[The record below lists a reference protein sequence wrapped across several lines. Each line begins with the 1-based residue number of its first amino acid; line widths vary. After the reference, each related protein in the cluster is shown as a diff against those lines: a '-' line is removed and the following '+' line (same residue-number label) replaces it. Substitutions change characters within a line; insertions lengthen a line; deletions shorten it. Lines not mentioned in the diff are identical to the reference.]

1 MNTTSWRDGLTAQH
15 WKVLT
20 GSFLGW
26 VFDGYEAYALIVV
39 LPMALKMLLLPDQLA
54 SQAVYAGI
62 AIGVTLLGW
71 GIGGLAGGVLAD
83 YLGRKRVMLWSVFL
97 YALFSGLTAL
107 VSDFTQLG
115 ILRFVTGLAMGSE
128 WATGVSLLAETWPN
142 RARPKGA
149 GFLQSG
155 FGWGTFLA
163 ALIWYY
169 LSSALP
175 LGADSW
181 RLMFVVGAIPAVF
194 VLYIRRTLD
203 ESQKW
208 KEAVLAKRWTA
219 TTGGSTAA
227 TSAKR
232 PFTLFQLFREPEA
245 LRRTLIAFLLS
256 VTTTTGWWAIS
267 SWLPV
272 YTVGLAKTAG
282 IENPAVWGAR
292 IALIYTAGAI
302 VAYLLAGFIIDRIG
316 RRWFLFLTYLGS
328 LVMTVATYQWVTD
341 VATMV
346 WVAPINGFF
355 TLGCAYVWMAIYPPE
370 LFATTVR
377 ATAASVIFNAARLV
391 AWVFPIVA
399 GTLIKSF
406 GSVSHAALSIGMIY
420 LLGLVLPWFLPETT
434 GKDLPD

>member
-1 MNTTSWRDGLTAQH
+1 MSTASWRDGLTPQH

-26 VFDGYEAYALIVV
+26 VFDGYEAYALVVV

-54 SQAVYAGI
+54 SHAIYAGV
-62 AIGVTLLGW
+62 AIGITLLGW

-107 VSDFTQLG
+107 VSDFNQLAL
-115 ILRFVTGLAMGSE
+115 LRFVTGLAMGSE

-142 RARPKGA
+142 KARPKGA

-163 ALIWYY
+163 ALIWFY
-169 LSSALP
+169 LSTALP

-181 RLMFVVGAIPAVF
+181 RLMFVVGAIPALF

-208 KEAVLAKRWTA
+208 KDAIVARRWSATA
-219 TTGGSTAA
+219 DGKTAA
-227 TSAKR
+227 GARR

-245 LRRTLIAFLLS
+245 LRRTLIALALS

-272 YTVGLAKTAG
+272 YTIGLAKAAG
-282 IENPAVWGAR
+282 IESPVAWGAR

-302 VAYLLAGFIIDRIG
+302 AAYLLAGFIIDRIG

-328 LVMTVATYQWVTD
+328 LVMTWVTYQWVTD
-341 VATMV
+341 VATMA

-370 LFATTVR
+370 LFATSVR
-377 ATAASVIFNAARLV
+377 ATAASVIFNAARLI
-391 AWVFPIVA
+391 AWVFPIIA
-399 GTLIKSF
+399 GNLIKSF
-406 GSVSHAALSIGMIY
+406 GGVSHAAMMIGLIY

>member
-1 MNTTSWRDGLTAQH
+1 MSTTSWRDGLTPQH

-26 VFDGYEAYALIVV
+26 VFDGYEAYALVVV
-39 LPMALKMLLLPDQLA
+39 LPMAMKMLLPPDQLV
-54 SQAVYAGI
+54 SQAIYAGT
-62 AIGVTLLGW
+62 AIGITLLGW
-71 GIGGLAGGVLAD
+71 GIGGLVGGVLAD

-107 VSDFTQLG
+107 VSDFSQLAL
-115 ILRFVTGLAMGSE
+115 LRFVTGLAMGSE
-128 WATGVSLLAETWPN
+128 WATGVSLVAETWPN

-163 ALIWYY
+163 ALIWFY
-169 LSSALP
+169 LSTALP

-181 RLMFVVGAIPAVF
+181 RLMFVVGAVPALF
-194 VLYIRRTLD
+194 VLYIRRNLN

-208 KEAVLAKRWTA
+208 KDAIVARRW
-219 TTGGSTAA
+219 AA
-227 TSAKR
+227 TAEGQPATSGKR

-245 LRRTLIAFLLS
+245 LRRTLIALALS

-272 YTVGLAKTAG
+272 YTIGLAKAG
-282 IENPAVWGAR
+282 GIDNPVAWGAR

-302 VAYLLAGFIIDRIG
+302 AAYLLAGFIVDRIG

-328 LVMTVATYQWVTD
+328 LVTTWLTYQWVSD
-341 VATMV
+341 VGTMV

-370 LFATTVR
+370 LFATSVR
-377 ATAASVIFNAARLV
+377 ATAASVIFNAARLI
-391 AWVFPIVA
+391 AWIFPIIA

-406 GSVSHAALSIGMIY
+406 GGVSHAAMTIGLIY

>member
-1 MNTTSWRDGLTAQH
+1 MSTASWREGLTPQH

-26 VFDGYEAYALIVV
+26 VFDGYEAYALVVV
-39 LPMALKMLLLPDQLA
+39 LPMAMKMLLLPDQLA

-62 AIGVTLLGW
+62 AIGITLLGW

-107 VSDFTQLG
+107 VSDFNQLAL
-115 ILRFVTGLAMGSE
+115 LRFVTGLAMGSE

-163 ALIWYY
+163 ALIWFY

-175 LGADSW
+175 LGADTW
-181 RLMFVVGAIPAVF
+181 RLMFVVGAVPALF

-208 KEAVLAKRWTA
+208 KDAIVAKRW
-219 TTGGSTAA
+219 AA
-227 TSAKR
+227 TADGQRTVSAKR

-245 LRRTLIAFLLS
+245 LRRTLITFALS

-272 YTVGLAKTAG
+272 YTIGLAKSAG
-282 IENPAVWGAR
+282 IENPVVWGAR

-302 VAYLLAGFIIDRIG
+302 AAYVLAGFIIDRIG

-328 LVMTVATYQWVTD
+328 IVMTWVTYQWVTD
-341 VATMV
+341 VATMA

-370 LFATTVR
+370 LFATSVR
-377 ATAASVIFNAARLV
+377 ATAASVIFNAARLI
-391 AWVFPIVA
+391 AWVFPIIA

-406 GSVSHAALSIGMIY
+406 GGISHAAMTIGSIY